1 MRKYIVVHNEENK
14 PVVLYI
20 DTIMG
25 IIKQKYRFD
34 DAEDAKDCS
43 SIMLPNWGSF
53 IVRETIGEVMKR
65 LKEADAESEDK
76 E

>member
-1 MRKYIVVHNEENK
+1 MRKYIVVHNEDNE

-20 DTIMG
+20 DRIMG
-25 IIKQKYRFD
+25 IIKQQCCFD
-34 DAEDAKDCS
+34 GADAKECS
-43 SIMLPNWGSF
+43 GIMLPNWGSF

-65 LKEADAESEDK
+65 LKEADAESE

>member
-1 MRKYIVVHNEENK
+1 MRKYIVVHNEDNE

-20 DTIMG
+20 DRIMG
-25 IIKQKYRFD
+25 IIKQKCCFD
-34 DAEDAKDCS
+34 GADEKECS
-43 SIMLPNWGSF
+43 GIMLPNWGSF
-53 IVRETIGEVMKR
+53 TVRETIGEVMKR